1 MRSIIRGWLPV
12 LLSLVLGCAAVAGV
26 LSAADPAKGPNTT
39 IPQEKDRPRHDG
51 FVEIAKAG
59 GVDLLFLGD
68 SITDGWRGGGKPI
81 WDKYWA
87 PLKAA
92 NFGIGGD
99 RTEHVIWRLR
109 HGELDGIQPKLVVL
123 MIGTNNG
130 GDSAEDVALGIK
142 TIIAD
147 IQERS
152 PTSRILLLAIFPRGA
167 KPDARTKNE
176 NTNTIIS
183 GYADNRRVVYLN
195 INQAFLTA
203 DGTLSTDIMPDLLHP
218 NEKGYQIWADAI
230 NDTVHQMLQEDPS
243 RLIPRITKPS
253 PVAKVAKLEEQIV
266 GGKVGAG
273 VKGLEKLADDKNE
286 KNGKTT
292 EAASASLAVI
302 TEWRKGIDAEI
313 TRLKDAGDVYAA
325 AELAAGMAT
334 SYAGND
340 AAKAYQEQAA
350 ELKKDPAYA
359 AGQAYQKLRQI
370 PFAQRK
376 DPRFQPMVE
385 AFVKKY
391 PDGYYAGLAKALVP
405 KD

>member
-1 MRSIIRGWLPV
+1 MSRLIIAALSA
-12 LLSLVLGCAAVAGV
+12 LLCWSAVAT
-26 LSAADPAKGPNTT
+26 LIAADAAKGPKTT
-39 IPQEKDRPRHDG
+39 IPEEKDRPRHDG
-51 FVEIAKAG
+51 FLEVAKAG
-59 GVDLLFLGD
+59 NVDLLFLGD
-68 SITDGWRGGGKPI
+68 SITDGWRGGGNAV
-81 WDKYWA
+81 WQKYWA

-109 HGELDGIQPKLVVL
+109 HGELEGIQPKLVVL

-142 TIIAD
+142 TIISD

-152 PTSRILLLAIFPRGA
+152 PSSRILLLAIFPRGA

-195 INQAFLTA
+195 INQAFLTP
-203 DGTLSTDIMPDLLHP
+203 DGTLPTDIMPDLLHP

-230 NDTVHQMLQEDPS
+230 QDTVRQMLQEDPS
-243 RLIPRITKPS
+243 RLIPRIAKPS
-253 PVAKVAKLEEQIV
+253 AVAKVAKLEEQIV
-266 GGKVGAG
+266 NGKVGVGA
-273 VKGLEKLADDKNE
+273 KGLEKLADDKNA
-286 KNGKTT
+286 KNAD
-292 EAASASLAVI
+292 AATASLAVVN
-302 TEWRKGIDAEI
+302 EWKRGIEAEI
-313 TRLKDAGDVYAA
+313 ARLKEAGDVYAA

-334 SYAGND
+334 SYTGHD
-340 AAKAYQEQAA
+340 AAKGYQEQAA
-350 ELKKDPAYA
+350 ELKKEPAYA
-359 AGQAYQKLRQI
+359 AGQAYQKLRAI

-376 DPRFQPMVE
+376 DARFPPMVE

-391 PDGYYAGLAKALVP
+391 PEGYYTTLAKALLP